1 MESWAGLELAED
13 RPLPLLALPPLRRS
27 RDRSGVVA
35 GDPADVDHSDD
46 CEYSSVREV
55 SVSCAAATSAASRR
69 AKRRFCAAGLGAVP
83 PSFSFS
89 GCGGEDAGAGEGAG
103 AGGVADACD
112 EHAAGERTD
121 ADADAGGDAAGDL
134 ADRRW

>member
-35 GDPADVDHSDD
+35 GDPDDVDHSDD

-83 PSFSFS
+83 PSFSA
-89 GCGGEDAGAGEGAG
+89 CGEDAGAG

-112 EHAAGERTD
+112 DAACEMTD